1 MAGYNGWMNY
11 ETWLVKLWMDNDGG
25 DCEYWRGVA
34 REHLDAAS
42 ESPLL
47 TRMQAAAIGLAN
59 ELKEKADDEL
69 PDLDGLWKDLL
80 LAALSEVN
88 WDEIARSLIDEVPE
102 VEV

>member
-25 DCEYWRGVA
+25 DYEHWRGAA

-42 ESPLL
+42 ETPPL
-47 TRMQAAAIGLAN
+47 TRLEAAAIGLAD
-59 ELKEKADDEL
+59 EMREQADDEL
-69 PDLDGLWKDLL
+69 PDLKDLL

-88 WDEIARSLIDEVPE
+88 WDEIARSLIDEVAEEE
-102 VEV
+102 V